1 MTRKL
6 IDSILTICLLF
17 SSLYLSAHAAEA
29 NKTAASISTKK
40 MPDVYFFDGNTCLV
54 KSDIACAKLAL
65 ANIPSLSPYAKLLQ
79 GTIALHEQRIDDA
92 LQSLLPLQSE
102 SSLTTESKIYLHEN
116 LAAVFERINDAPQS
130 AEHLMLAKTI
140 ATSSN
145 TPAAEKRTET
155 IHQKIWELLTKQEQ
169 DQLVAMR
176 GSNTDNELQGWIDL
190 CLASKNQDL
199 QASIT
204 AWSMNYPDH
213 SAITIAKTLAQKT
226 DTAQIKLNLPHSGA
240 IALIMPLINEA
251 DAANAEAF
259 KQGLQTSLNIH
270 TIPNTIQ
277 LYISNG
283 TPESIA
289 EQHALAK
296 AEGAAYFIAPNFQEQ
311 QHNISTVTHDED
323 KSILHLAP
331 LLHDETRKIA
341 NFLSSHAIQR
351 IAIIATDNEAA
362 KQMVASFKYAWQTE
376 LGAAPENDQTYLITL
391 PSELQSGDATLLD
404 LKAQLLAHSHDMV
417 LLAMSA
423 TDARTVRPYLNIS
436 TPTMAFSAAHDILK
450 QNAMEQ
456 DASLNAV
463 RFVEI
468 PFLLPNSNETLHAY
482 REASSSLNNNV
493 LLRWFALGADT
504 LQLLL
509 AYQSSDKETII
520 NGLTGALAIDKNGN
534 IQREP
539 SIARFTFNG
548 TELEQ

>member
-29 NKTAASISTKK
+29 KKTAAPISTKK
-40 MPDVYFFDGNTCLV
+40 TPDVYFFDGNTCLI

-102 SSLTTESKIYLHEN
+102 NSLTIESKIYLHEN
-116 LAAVFERINDAPQS
+116 LAAVFESINDAPQS
-130 AEHLMLAKTI
+130 AEHLMLAKGI

-145 TPAAEKRTET
+145 TPAAQKRTET
-155 IHQKIWELLTKQEQ
+155 IHQKIWELLSKQEQ
-169 DQLVAMR
+169 GQLVAMR

-204 AWSMNYPDH
+204 AWSTNYPDH
-213 SAITIAKTLAQKT
+213 SATTIAKTLAQKT
-226 DTAQIKLNLPHSGA
+226 DTAQAKLSLPHSGA
-240 IALIMPLINEA
+240 IALIMPLINETN
-251 DAANAEAF
+251 AANAEAF
-259 KQGLQTSLNIH
+259 KQGLQTSLNTH

-277 LYISNG
+277 VYISNS

-289 EQHALAK
+289 EQHSLAK
-296 AEGAAYFIAPNFQEQ
+296 AEGAAYFIAPSFQEEQ
-311 QHNISTVTHDED
+311 NNITTVTHDTD
-323 KSILHLAP
+323 KNILHLTP
-331 LLHDETRKIA
+331 LLHDEARSIA
-341 NFLSSHAIQR
+341 SFLSRHAIQR
-351 IAIIATDNEAA
+351 IAIITTDSEVA
-362 KQMVASFKYAWQTE
+362 KQMVASFKYAWQKE
-376 LGAAPENDQTYLITL
+376 LGASPENDQTYLITL
-391 PSELQSGDATLLD
+391 PRQLQSGDTNLLD
-404 LKAQLLAHSHDMV
+404 LKAQLSAHSHDMV

-436 TPTMAFSAAHDILK
+436 TPAMAFSAVHDILE

-463 RFVEI
+463 RFTEI
-468 PFLLPNSNETLHAY
+468 PFLLPNSNETLHTY
-482 REASSSLNNNV
+482 RQAGNSLNNNV

-504 LQLLL
+504 LQLIL

-520 NGLTGALAIDKNGN
+520 NGLTGILTIDKNGN
-534 IQREP
+534 IQRELP
-539 SIARFTFNG
+539 IARFTFNG
-548 TELEQ
+548 VELEQ